1 MTTAERV
8 HTLVEP
14 LLAALDIEVVDLEVG
29 GGVVRLTIDRPDTP
43 RGPDGGSPVD
53 MAAIA
58 LATRTVSR
66 ALDESDPIEGAYTL
80 EVSSPGLERTLRTPA
95 HFVRAIGAVV
105 AVKTRAHT
113 EGDRRVKGRLLGA
126 DAETV
131 TVQLDG
137 ADDATPR
144 TIRIDDIEK
153 ARTVFEWGPGPKP
166 GKTPAGTR
174 THDTPPSSAGPGT
187 EGREP

>member
-8 HTLVEP
+8 QILVEP
-14 LLAALDIEVVDLEVG
+14 LLAGLGIEVVDLEVG
-29 GGVVRLTIDRPDTP
+29 GGVVRLTVDRPAAP

-66 ALDESDPIEGAYTL
+66 ALDEADPIDGAYTL

-95 HFVRAIGAVV
+95 HFARAVGAVI
-105 AVKTRAHT
+105 AVKTKAHT
-113 EGDRRVKGRLLGA
+113 EGDRRVKGRLVGA
-126 DAETV
+126 DTETV
-131 TVQLDG
+131 TVDIDG
-137 ADDATPR
+137 AERA
-144 TIRIDDIEK
+144 IRIDDIEK

-166 GKTPAGTR
+166 GKAPAGTR
-174 THDTPPSSAGPGT
+174 TPATSPSSARPGT

>member
-8 HTLVEP
+8 RNLVEP
-14 LLAALDIEVVDLEVG
+14 LLSGLGIEVVDLEVG
-29 GGVVRLTIDRPDTP
+29 GGVVRLTVDRPDAP

-66 ALDESDPIEGAYTL
+66 ALDEADPIDGAYTL

-95 HFVRAIGAVV
+95 HFARAVGAVI
-105 AVKTRAHT
+105 AVKTKPDT
-113 EGDRRVKGRLLGA
+113 DGERRVKGRLVGA

-131 TVQLDG
+131 TVQIDG
-137 ADDATPR
+137 ADDGTGR
-144 TIRIDDIEK
+144 VIRLDDIEK

-166 GKTPAGTR
+166 GKAPAGTR
-174 THDTPPSSAGPGT
+174 THDTSPSSARPGT
-187 EGREP
+187 KG

>member
-8 HTLVEP
+8 HILVEP
-14 LLAALDIEVVDLEVG
+14 LLAEFGIEVVDLEVG
-29 GGVVRLTIDRPDTP
+29 GGVVRLTVDRPDAP

-66 ALDESDPIEGAYTL
+66 ALDEADPIDGAYTL

-95 HFVRAIGAVV
+95 HFARAIGAVI
-105 AVKTRAHT
+105 AVKTKAHT
-113 EGDRRVKGRLLGA
+113 EGDRRVKGRLLAA

-131 TVQLDG
+131 TVEIDG
-137 ADDATPR
+137 TER
-144 TIRIDDIEK
+144 VVRIDDIEK

-166 GKTPAGTR
+166 GKAPAGTR
-174 THDTPPSSAGPGT
+174 THDTAPSSARPGT